1 MGKNKNHNYVDKA
14 DSIWKLF
21 EKTGNISFY
30 LLYKRITDNGS
41 GI

>member
-1 MGKNKNHNYVDKA
+1 MEKNKNHNYVDKA
-14 DSIWKLF
+14 DSYWKLF

-30 LLYKRITDNGS
+30 LLYKRITGDGS